1 MSTGAAVHSVTPLIA
16 DAAFVPVF
24 ASLGGPWRLVAAS
37 STRPA
42 PERRSHRTPRLGRRP
57 ATPIAQRCPPARR
70 SCRCRPGAGLRGW
83 TRHASRRSCTRPP
96 AACGEWLA
104 QTGPR
109 SSCASRLLGRPGADR
124 LGSTL
129 QPVAAWVSGQ
139 NVWSIGAAR
148 PCTEDRHRPT
158 ARGLVPRQPHRH
170 DQCVRLGRAVA
181 GMRWLAG
188 EAGGSP
194 QSRRAMALARSTSAP
209 ASTVCGPGRGLIG
222 AGLC

>member
-70 SCRCRPGAGLRGW
+70 SCRCRPGAGSRGW

-170 DQCVRLGRAVA
+170 DQWIASGACWLLHSRDGNTDRSDRRSLG
-181 GMRWLAG
+181 
-188 EAGGSP
+188 P
-194 QSRRAMALARSTSAP
+194 PCQRRQL
-209 ASTVCGPGRGLIG
+209 RGAAIHPHPLVW
-222 AGLC
+222 